1 MFFVSIPPLTVT
13 ILEGDI
19 TSRDVDAI
27 VNAANNAFWMGAGV
41 AGAIKRRGG
50 GEIEAEAVVQGPVD
64 PGESVLTGAGRLP
77 ARHVIHAAVMGQ
89 DLRTDGRLIKSAT
102 TTALRVASSRG
113 LVSIAFPALG
123 TGVGGFPLADCARE
137 MMVAVREHTGAPTS
151 LRLVEF
157 VLFGKS
163 AYDEFAAGA
172 RAALGQ

>member
-1 MFFVSIPPLTVT
+1 MFDLSIPPLTVRV
-13 ILEGDI
+13 LEGDI
-19 TSRDVDAI
+19 TSREVDAV

-50 GEIEAEAVVQGPVD
+50 LEIEAEAVVQGPVE
-64 PGESVLTGAGRLP
+64 PGDSVLTGGGRLP

-89 DLRTDGRLIKSAT
+89 DLRTDARLIRRAT
-102 TTALRVASSRG
+102 TTALRLASSRQ
-113 LVSIAFPALG
+113 LASIAFPALG

-137 MMVAVREHTGAPTS
+137 MIAAVREHAGSPTS
-151 LRLVEF
+151 LRLIEF
-157 VLFGKS
+157 VLFGKP